1 GNIMLKLTERVLRRE
16 PRGSDGAPAAG
27 DATGGQP
34 EQDPA
39 AGGATARSAADDS
52 GLSVQARR
60 AGMFLVT
67 DSEGRE
73 VARIRGDYVV
83 GFSTDHQGR
92 LRRFE
97 DLESARL
104 AIQADLVD
112 QGQLQADA

>member
-1 GNIMLKLTERVLRRE
+1 MLKLTERVLRRG
-16 PRGSDGAPAAG
+16 PRGGDGAPAAG

-39 AGGATARSAADDS
+39 AGGGATARSAADDS